1 MTYLRLEEITKSFG
15 SFIANDGINLSIDA
29 GSIHALLGENGAGK
43 TTLMNILCG
52 LYSPDRGQIYLQDKP
67 VQITSP
73 SVAIAHGIG
82 MIHQHFMLVPQL
94 TVTENI
100 ILGTALDWRLN
111 LLDKAD
117 EIVNMSKSYNLEVDP
132 LARVGDLPVGTQQRV
147 EILKA
152 LYRQAKLLILD
163 EPTAVLTP
171 PEIQSLFKVLRQLA
185 ADGHT
190 IIFISHKLE
199 EVMNLCKTVTVLRR
213 GKVVATTTTQET
225 SPQELAKLMV
235 GREVLFKLDK
245 SAYTPPHQGHS
256 PQSPLTKGN
265 PPQPPLTQG
274 GTNTHTSPPYQGGD
288 RGGVVLEVQGLQV
301 KDDRHLPVV
310 RNVSFQIHPGEIL
323 GVAGVDGNGQRE
335 LADALTGLRPVIQ
348 GQIKLAGE
356 DITYW
361 TPQERVKR
369 LKVGYIPED
378 RQKMGLVMG
387 FSVAKNLIL
396 KVFKYLPF
404 CRNWF
409 LQNEAINSNANAAI
423 QKFDIRAEHG
433 GVRVSQL
440 SGGNQQK
447 VVLARELSGEP
458 MLIVAMQP
466 TRGLDVG
473 ATEYV
478 QQCLLTERER
488 GAAILYISTELEE
501 VMAMSDRIAV
511 MYEGQFVDILD
522 AATATVAQVGYLMT
536 GGQPSKSISI

>member
-1 MTYLRLEEITKSFG
+1 
-15 SFIANDGINLSIDA
+15 
-29 GSIHALLGENGAGK
+29 
-43 TTLMNILCG
+43 
-52 LYSPDRGQIYLQDKP
+52 
-67 VQITSP
+67 
-73 SVAIAHGIG
+73 
-82 MIHQHFMLVPQL
+82 
-94 TVTENI
+94 
-100 ILGTALDWRLN
+100 
-111 LLDKAD
+111 
-117 EIVNMSKSYNLEVDP
+117 
-132 LARVGDLPVGTQQRV
+132 
-147 EILKA
+147 
-152 LYRQAKLLILD
+152 LLILD

-171 PEIQSLFKVLRQLA
+171 PEIESLFKVLRQLA
-185 ADGHT
+185 ANGQT

-199 EVMNLCKTVTVLRR
+199 EVMQLCNTVTVLRR
-213 GKVVATTTTQET
+213 GKVVATTTTQEST
-225 SPQELAKLMV
+225 RQQLAELMV

-245 SAYTPPHQGHS
+245 SPYTPPT
-256 PQSPLTKGN
+256 PLIK
-265 PPQPPLTQG
+265 
-274 GTNTHTSPPYQGGD
+274 
-288 RGGVVLEVQGLQV
+288 GGVEKEKVVLDVQGLQV
-301 KDDRHLPVV
+301 KDDRELPVV
-310 RNVSFQIHPGEIL
+310 RDVSFQIHAGEIL

-335 LADALTGLRPVIQ
+335 LADAITGLRPVTQGKIQ
-348 GQIKLAGE
+348 LAGE
-356 DITYW
+356 DITHW
-361 TPQERVKR
+361 TPQQRVKR

-409 LQNEAINSNANAAI
+409 LQKEAINSNANAAI

-433 GVRVSQL
+433 SVRVSQL

-478 QQCLLTERER
+478 QQSLLAERER

-522 AATATVAQVGYLMT
+522 ASTATVEQVGLLMT
-536 GGQPSKSISI
+536 GGKLATQA

>member
-1 MTYLRLEEITKSFG
+1 MMPYLRLERITKRFG
-15 SFIANDGINLSIDA
+15 TFVANDEINLSVNA
-29 GSIHALLGENGAGK
+29 SSIHALLGENGAGK

-52 LYSPDRGQIYLQDKP
+52 LYRPDSGQIYLQEKH
-67 VQITSP
+67 VEITSP
-73 SVAIAHGIG
+73 NIAISQGIG

-100 ILGTALDWRLN
+100 ILGTTLDWQLN
-111 LLDKAD
+111 LSKKAA
-117 EIVNMSKSYNLEVDP
+117 EIAIISKSYNLAVDP
-132 LARVGDLPVGTQQRV
+132 LARVENLPVGTQQRV

-152 LYRQAKLLILD
+152 LYRQAKVLILD

-171 PEIQSLFKVLRQLA
+171 PEIESLFKVLRQLA
-185 ADGHT
+185 ASGHT

-199 EVMNLCKTVTVLRR
+199 EVMQLCNTVTVLRR
-213 GKVVATTTTQET
+213 GKVVATTTTQAST
-225 SPQELAKLMV
+225 RQDLARLMV

-245 SAYTPPHQGHS
+245 PAAAVGAA
-256 PQSPLTKGN
+256 
-265 PPQPPLTQG
+265 
-274 GTNTHTSPPYQGGD
+274 
-288 RGGVVLEVQGLQV
+288 VLEVQGIQV
-301 KDDRHLPVV
+301 RDERHLPAV
-310 RNVSFQIHPGEIL
+310 RDVSFVLHAGEIL

-335 LADALTGLRPVIQ
+335 LADAITGLHPVNQ

-356 DITYW
+356 NITSW
-361 TPQERVKR
+361 TPQQRVKH

-404 CRNWF
+404 CRSWF
-409 LQNEAINSNANAAI
+409 LQDEIINSNADAAI
-423 QKFDIRAEHG
+423 RKFDIRAENNSI
-433 GVRVSQL
+433 RVNQL

-473 ATEYV
+473 ATEFV
-478 QQCLLTERER
+478 QQCLLAERER

-511 MYEGQFVDILD
+511 MYEGQFLDILD
-522 AATATVAQVGYLMT
+522 ANTATVEQVGYLMA
-536 GGQPSKSISI
+536 GGISTNNAST